1 MPQNPFFPEFLIIL
15 SAATVVAIA
24 FERIRLPVILGFLLA
39 GVVIGPHGFRLITDS
54 ERIHAFADI
63 GIILLMLSIGLEFS
77 FARLRGLRTIAVF
90 GGSAQIVLSILIA
103 LAVARTGGW
112 SYYAGFVLGAVV
124 ALSSTAIVLKY
135 LTDRAELDTQYGRI
149 AVAILLFQD
158 LAVVPLLILVST
170 LGKSTGSVAV
180 GLIEAVIKA
189 AVFLG
194 CVVLFARFILI
205 RFFNRIALSRSREIF
220 LLTAVFIILGV
231 AWLSGQL
238 GLSMAIGAFF
248 AGVIF
253 ADTDFGNR
261 LVSETIAFRHIFVSL
276 FFVSIGLLFDP
287 WFAAAN
293 FVFISEVVGLILIVN
308 CVVTAL
314 VVISFGY
321 SLRIALAAGVILAQI
336 GEFSFL
342 ILEAARNGEGINQF
356 FYQMLLSSAFL
367 TMFLTPVLFILL
379 PGLLQLSGRIP
390 LFGKPLSRAR
400 VASEISCMDIAEHVI
415 LCGLGPLGMDLA
427 HAFREQGI
435 LFIIIEMNHRLVLEA
450 KNLSFPVLY
459 GDAANEEILK
469 KAGIQRAKSLV
480 VTFAD
485 PTSMA
490 QIVRVVQV
498 LNPNVFVAVRSRFE
512 RDVPWLYELGVDAVV
527 MEELEASC
535 ELNRIIL
542 EHLEIEPQQIDR
554 YLNRI
559 RQRKEL
565 TIETA
570 IFKRMRKKV

>member
-1 MPQNPFFPEFLIIL
+1 MPDNPFFPEFLIIL
-15 SAATVVAIA
+15 CSATAVAIA
-24 FERIRLPVILGFLLA
+24 FERAKMPVILGFLLA
-39 GVVIGPHGFRLITDS
+39 GVVIGPHGLRLITDN
-54 ERIHAFADI
+54 ERIHTFAEI
-63 GIILLMLSIGLEFS
+63 GIILLMFSIGLEFS
-77 FARLRGLRTIAVF
+77 FARLKGLRTIAIF
-90 GGSAQIVLSILIA
+90 GGSAQIILSILIA
-103 LAVARTGGW
+103 LWVAQLGGW

-158 LAVVPLLILVST
+158 LAVVPLLIVIST
-170 LGKSTGSVAV
+170 LGKSAGSVAIA
-180 GLIEAVIKA
+180 LALAIMKA
-189 AVFLG
+189 ALFIG
-194 CVVLFARFILI
+194 CVVVFARFVLG
-205 RFFNRIALSRSREIF
+205 RFFNRIAASRSREIF
-220 LLTAVFIILGV
+220 LLTAVLIILGE
-231 AWLSGQL
+231 AWLSGEL

-248 AGVIF
+248 AGVTF
-253 ADTDFGNR
+253 ADTDFSNR

-287 WFAAAN
+287 WFALSN
-293 FVFISEVVGLILIVN
+293 FTFICAIVGLILIVN

-314 VVISFGY
+314 VVIGFGY
-321 SLRIALAAGVILAQI
+321 SLRIALATGLILAQI

-342 ILEAARNGEGINQF
+342 LLEIARRGGGIDKF
-356 FYQMLLSSAFL
+356 FYQTLLSSAFL
-367 TMFLTPVLFILL
+367 TMFLTPILFLLL
-379 PGLLQLSGRIP
+379 PGLLHISGRIP
-390 LFGKPLSRAR
+390 LFGRPFGRSGGLSD
-400 VASEISCMDIAEHVI
+400 ISCLEIADHVI
-415 LCGLGPLGMDLA
+415 LCGFGPLGKDLA
-427 HAFREQGI
+427 VAFKEQGI
-435 LFIIIEMNHRLVLEA
+435 MFIIIELNHRLVLEA
-450 KNLSFPVLY
+450 QNLSFPVLY

-469 KAGIQRAKSLV
+469 KAGIHRAKSLV

-542 EHLEIEPQQIDR
+542 EHLGVDSQQIESH
-554 YLNRI
+554 LSRI

-570 IFKRMRKKV
+570 IFKKMQKKL